1 MPVGEIA
8 GELLG
13 GVFKFIGRLFIEVVI
28 ELIIKGS
35 GYLICRMFSKN
46 VDPDGVLVILVGLIF
61 IGMVGWGIYF
71 VYDYV
76 QLQLAM
82 DHCLDS
88 GGEFTDGESN
98 NDNGTCQ

>member
-1 MPVGEIA
+1 MPVGEIV

-13 GVFKFIGRLFIEVVI
+13 GVFKFLGRLFIEVVI

-35 GYLICRMFSKN
+35 GYLICRMFSK
-46 VDPDGVLVILVGLIF
+46 D
-61 IGMVGWGIYF
+61 
-71 VYDYV
+71 V

-82 DHCLDS
+82 DHCFDS
-88 GGEFTDGESN
+88 GGELTDGESN

>member
-1 MPVGEIA
+1 MPVGEIV

-13 GVFKFIGRLFIEVVI
+13 GVFKFLGRLFIEFVI

-35 GYLICRMFSKN
+35 GYLICRMFSKD
-46 VDPDGVLVILVGLIF
+46 VDPDGVLVILVGLMF

-82 DHCLDS
+82 DHCFDS
-88 GGEFTDGESN
+88 GGELTDGESN